1 MPVLNLATAR
11 NIIATAYQKS
21 GEEGFKPL
29 TIAVLDE
36 GGHLIAVERQDG
48 SSFMRPQ
55 IAIGKA
61 YGAVA
66 LGEGSRWL
74 NENAQTRPH
83 FVQALNGVA
92 GGGIVPVPG
101 GVLIRDPETA
111 KVVGAAGVT
120 GDTSDNDE
128 ICAIAGIEAAGFT
141 ADVG

>member
-111 KVVGAAGVT
+111 KVVGAVGVT